1 MADDTM
7 ADDTMADDI
16 IADDIMPNKTL
27 LPNDIFAYC
36 AHWMPAN
43 GVGFRSLRRMREVS
57 HFTHDTV
64 DRLLGP
70 GDLRTRLQAR
80 GTDYCQTHLNLHIQ
94 TDHRALASAM
104 EDFLEDEHSQLT
116 ILQSLDMF
124 LITTNT
130 TAFYSVPNPNQQP
143 QTALIA
149 IYRAVAQSL
158 RRHHRNVA
166 VIHLA
171 CTVLAY
177 LPPLTGMSTF
187 TEGLKTYIIETLAC
201 VAHDYPIQVQSMCN
215 CIITLGKLGNY
226 DVQPIMLG
234 SHNLFNIMH
243 RGLGSTNNILEI
255 AMILFY
261 MDKACTGITA
271 SAVDNARMA
280 MVDMATLQAT
290 LLRLAEESTRVPV
303 ARVVESCLS
312 IVARLTTLYPQRMI
326 AQTRTVTAAKMALIA
341 NMDDWHITRTVIR
354 VLLSILPGTWD
365 PSIGVPGTA
374 TGRTTLEGKDIMLL
388 TYTAL
393 RCQTADAAGAEV
405 CATLFQLLRLLCQ
418 NHAGHLAHAREYGML
433 EGLSTKFRPV
443 AAGNEYHH
451 WLDMHNR
458 FEAVL
463 VANIVPTTAN
473 SAPAMANPPPAMGI

>member
-1 MADDTM
+1 
-7 ADDTMADDI
+7 
-16 IADDIMPNKTL
+16 
-27 LPNDIFAYC
+27 
-36 AHWMPAN
+36 
-43 GVGFRSLRRMREVS
+43 
-57 HFTHDTV
+57 
-64 DRLLGP
+64 
-70 GDLRTRLQAR
+70 
-80 GTDYCQTHLNLHIQ
+80 LNHHVQ
-94 TDHRALASAM
+94 TDHGALASAM
-104 EDFLEDEHSQLT
+104 EDFLEDERSQLQ
-116 ILQSLDMF
+116 ILQTLGMF
-124 LITTNT
+124 LITRNT
-130 TAFYSVPNPNQQP
+130 APFYSVPHPNQQM
-143 QTALIA
+143 QTALIG

-158 RRHHRNVA
+158 RWHHRNVA

-171 CTVLAY
+171 CTVLAK

-187 TEGLKTYIIETLAC
+187 TKDLQKYIIETIAC
-201 VAHDYPIQVQSMCN
+201 VAHDNPIQVQAMCN
-215 CIITLGKLGNY
+215 CIATLGKLGNY
-226 DVQPIMLG
+226 DGQPIMLG
-234 SHNLFNIMH
+234 SHNLFDIMH
-243 RGLGSTNNILEI
+243 RGLGYTNNIDEI
-255 AMILFY
+255 SKILFY
-261 MDKACTGITA
+261 MDKACTRITA

-290 LLRLAEESTRVPV
+290 ILRLAEESTRVPV

-312 IVARLTTLYPQRMI
+312 IMARLTTLYPQRMI

-341 NMDDWHITRTVIR
+341 NMDDLHITRTVIR
-354 VLLSILPGTWD
+354 VIFSILPSTWD

-458 FEAVL
+458 FEGL
-463 VANIVPTTAN
+463 LLANPAPATTNTTPTTAN
-473 SAPAMANPPPAMGI
+473 TAPTAAI